1 MTDTTAGPGAGRLSA
16 AGAAVAGAAM
26 VTNGLAYL
34 LPMLGARHLAAEGL
48 SILATVAALVAIAG
62 VTGVGL
68 QMAVAVHRARH
79 PGAPTNRVTLV
90 TTAVS
95 AAAVVVAA
103 PLMMTALRLS
113 LAVVA
118 LVAGTTVAVVLAAR
132 WLGEL
137 QGEQRFLR
145 LAWAMGVAAAGR
157 YGGMIVALVLGAD
170 VVDTLVAG
178 MVTAYLVLP
187 ALVWIARPAHHGT
200 PGADGAIGSALRIRQ
215 VASAGTA
222 ALAML
227 AVSYADLIFARQ
239 LLSPADSG
247 AYAVGTVLTKGALWA
262 PQVIVVLALPRLA
275 VGDNR
280 VRTTVLAIVA
290 ACGAV
295 LVAASALAGGLA
307 FRLVGGENYAALG
320 EYAPFF
326 AATGALY
333 ALVFAAVNAKIAA
346 GARWPSAPLW
356 VAAGVLAVLT
366 MAVAPRTFQGIMWC
380 ALGTAAATALVMVL
394 SLPSASRSAG
404 DGRSSPPDRA
414 GDLPRPAPAAPP
426 V

>member
-1 MTDTTAGPGAGRLSA
+1 MTETTAGPGASRMGT

-34 LPMLGARHLAAEGL
+34 LPMLGARYLPVEEL
-48 SILATVAALVAIAG
+48 SVLATTLALVAIAG
-62 VTGVGL
+62 VAGVGL

-79 PGAPTNRVTLV
+79 PGAPTHRVSLV
-90 TTAVS
+90 TTAV
-95 AAAVVVAA
+95 AGGAVVVAA
-103 PLMMTALRLS
+103 PVMITGLRLS
-113 LAVVA
+113 SAVVA

-137 QGEQRFLR
+137 QGEQRFVR
-145 LAWAMGVAAAGR
+145 LAWAMGVVALGR

-170 VVDTLVAG
+170 VVTTMLAG
-178 MVTAYLVLP
+178 MLTAWLVLP
-187 ALVWIARPAHHGT
+187 VLAWIARPDRPAGNDAAAT
-200 PGADGAIGSALRIRQ
+200 MRIRQ

-280 VRTTVLAIVA
+280 VRTVVLAIVA
-290 ACGAV
+290 GCGVV
-295 LVAASALAGGLA
+295 LVAASALAGGFA
-307 FRLVGGENYAALG
+307 FRLVGGEDYTSLG
-320 EYAPFF
+320 RYAPFF
-326 AATGALY
+326 ATTGALY
-333 ALVFAAVNAKIAA
+333 ALIFAAVNAKIAA

-356 VAAGVLAVLT
+356 VAAAVLAVLT
-366 MAVAPRTFQGIMWC
+366 TTVAPRTFQGIMWC
-380 ALGTAAATALVMVL
+380 ALATAAGTALVMVFRPPRA
-394 SLPSASRSAG
+394 SHSAAG
-404 DGRSSPPDRA
+404 DRSSPPGPA
-414 GDLPRPAPAAPP
+414 TALPRPAPAAPP
-426 V
+426 G

>member
-1 MTDTTAGPGAGRLSA
+1 MTETTAGPGASRLGT
-16 AGAAVAGAAM
+16 AGAAVAVAAM
-26 VTNGLAYL
+26 ATNGLAYL
-34 LPMLGARHLAAEGL
+34 LPMLGARYLPVEEL
-48 SILATVAALVAIAG
+48 SVLATTLALVAIAG
-62 VTGVGL
+62 VAGVGL

-79 PGAPTNRVTLV
+79 PGAPTHRVSLV
-90 TTAVS
+90 TTAV
-95 AAAVVVAA
+95 AGGAVVVTA
-103 PLMMTALRLS
+103 PLVMTALRLS
-113 LAVVA
+113 STVVA

-137 QGEQRFLR
+137 QGEQRFVR
-145 LAWAMGVAAAGR
+145 LAWAMGVVALGR

-170 VVDTLVAG
+170 VVVTLLAG
-178 MVTAYLVLP
+178 MLTAWLVLP
-187 ALVWIARPAHHGT
+187 VLAWIARPDRPAGDD
-200 PGADGAIGSALRIRQ
+200 AVASMRIRQ

-280 VRTTVLAIVA
+280 VRTVVLAIVA
-290 ACGAV
+290 GCGVV
-295 LVAASALAGGLA
+295 LVAASALAGGFA
-307 FRLVGGENYAALG
+307 FRLVGGEDYTSLG
-320 EYAPFF
+320 RYAPFF

-333 ALVFAAVNAKIAA
+333 ALIFAAVNAKIAA

-356 VAAGVLAVLT
+356 VAAAVLAVLT
-366 MAVAPRTFQGIMWC
+366 TTVAPRTFQGIMWC
-380 ALGTAAATALVMVL
+380 ALATAAGTALVMVF
-394 SLPSASRSAG
+394 SPPRASRPAAG
-404 DGRSSPPDRA
+404 DRSSPPGPA
-414 GDLPRPAPAAPP
+414 AALPRPAPAAPP
-426 V
+426 G

>member
-1 MTDTTAGPGAGRLSA
+1 MTETTAGPGPGRLGA

-34 LPMLGARHLAAEGL
+34 LPMLGARHLAVEEL
-48 SILATVAALVAIAG
+48 SVLATVLALVAIAG
-62 VTGVGL
+62 VAGVGL

-79 PGAPTNRVTLV
+79 RGAPTNRVTLV
-90 TTAVS
+90 TTAV
-95 AAAVVVAA
+95 AGGAVAVAA

-118 LVAGTTVAVVLAAR
+118 LVAATTVAVVVASR

-145 LAWAMGVAAAGR
+145 LAWAMGAVAVGR
-157 YGGMIVALVLGAD
+157 YGGMIVALVLGAG

-178 MVTAYLVLP
+178 MVTSYLVLP
-187 ALVWIARPAHHGT
+187 VLAWIARPTRRATEGLGQT
-200 PGADGAIGSALRIRQ
+200 AGAALRIRQ
-215 VASAGTA
+215 VTSAGTA

-275 VGDNR
+275 VGDSR
-280 VRTTVLAIVA
+280 VRTVVLAIVA

-295 LVAASALAGGLA
+295 LVAASALAGGFA
-307 FRLVGGENYAALG
+307 FRLVGGEDYAALG

-333 ALVFAAVNAKIAA
+333 ALVFAVVNAKIAA
-346 GARWPSAPLW
+346 AARWPSAPLW
-356 VAAGVLAVLT
+356 VALGVLAALT
-366 MAVAPRTFQGIMWC
+366 MAAAPRTFQGIMWC
-380 ALGTAAATALVMVL
+380 ALATAAATALVMVL
-394 SLPSASRSAG
+394 SLPRASRAGG
-404 DGRSSPPDRA
+404 DGRSRRPGRAYDR
-414 GDLPRPAPAAPP
+414 RPPAAAARPG
-426 V
+426 

>member
-1 MTDTTAGPGAGRLSA
+1 MTETTAGPGAGRLGA

-34 LPMLGARHLAAEGL
+34 LPMLGARHLAVEEL
-48 SILATVAALVAIAG
+48 SVLATVLALVAIAG
-62 VTGVGL
+62 VAGVGL

-79 PGAPTNRVTLV
+79 PGAPTNRVALI
-90 TTAVS
+90 TTAF
-95 AAAVVVAA
+95 AGGAVVVAA
-103 PLMMTALRLS
+103 PLMMTALRLPLS
-113 LAVVA
+113 VVA
-118 LVAGTTVAVVLAAR
+118 LVAATTVAVVLAGR

-145 LAWAMGVAAAGR
+145 LAWAMGVVALGR
-157 YGGMIVALVLGAD
+157 YAGMIVALVLGAD

-178 MVTAYLVLP
+178 MVTSYLVLP
-187 ALVWIARPAHHGT
+187 GLAWIARPARR
-200 PGADGAIGSALRIRQ
+200 GATGGESAAVRLRQ
-215 VASAGTA
+215 VTSAGTA

-275 VGDNR
+275 IGESR
-280 VRTTVLAIVA
+280 VRTVLLAIVG
-290 ACGAV
+290 ACGAA
-295 LVAASALAGGLA
+295 LVAASALAGGFA
-307 FRLVGGENYAALG
+307 FRLVGGEDYASLG

-333 ALVFAAVNAKIAA
+333 ALVFAVVNAKIAA

-366 MAVAPRTFQGIMWC
+366 MFVAPRTFQGIMWC
-380 ALGTAAATALVMVL
+380 ALATAAATALVMVL
-394 SLPSASRSAG
+394 SLPRATRRAV
-404 DGRSSPPDRA
+404 DDRSSPPDRA
-414 GDLPRPAPAAPP
+414 DDPRRPAPAAPP
-426 V
+426 G

>member
-1 MTDTTAGPGAGRLSA
+1 MTETTAGPGASRLGT

-34 LPMLGARHLAAEGL
+34 LPMLGARYLPVEEL
-48 SILATVAALVAIAG
+48 SVLATTLALVAIAG
-62 VTGVGL
+62 VAGVGL

-79 PGAPTNRVTLV
+79 PGAPTHRVSLV
-90 TTAVS
+90 TTAV
-95 AAAVVVAA
+95 AGGAVVVTA
-103 PLMMTALRLS
+103 PLVMTALRLS
-113 LAVVA
+113 STVVA

-137 QGEQRFLR
+137 QGEQRFVR
-145 LAWAMGVAAAGR
+145 LAWAMGVVALGR

-170 VVDTLVAG
+170 VVVTLLAG
-178 MVTAYLVLP
+178 MLTAWLVLP
-187 ALVWIARPAHHGT
+187 VLAWIARPDRPAGDDAVAT
-200 PGADGAIGSALRIRQ
+200 MRIRQ

-280 VRTTVLAIVA
+280 VRTVVLAIVA
-290 ACGAV
+290 ACGVV
-295 LVAASALAGGLA
+295 LVAASALAGGFA
-307 FRLVGGENYAALG
+307 FRLVGGEDYTSLG
-320 EYAPFF
+320 RYAPFF

-333 ALVFAAVNAKIAA
+333 ALIFAAVNAKIAA

-356 VAAGVLAVLT
+356 VAAAVLAVLT
-366 MAVAPRTFQGIMWC
+366 TTVAPRTFQGIMWC
-380 ALGTAAATALVMVL
+380 ALATAAGTALVMVFR
-394 SLPSASRSAG
+394 PPRASRPAAG
-404 DGRSSPPDRA
+404 DRSSPPGPA
-414 GDLPRPAPAAPP
+414 AALPRPAPAAPP
-426 V
+426 G

>member
-1 MTDTTAGPGAGRLSA
+1 MTETTAGPGASRMGT

-34 LPMLGARHLAAEGL
+34 LPMLGARYLPVEEL
-48 SILATVAALVAIAG
+48 SVLATTLALVAIAG
-62 VTGVGL
+62 VAGVGL

-79 PGAPTNRVTLV
+79 AGAPTHRVSLV
-90 TTAVS
+90 TTAV
-95 AAAVVVAA
+95 AGGAVVVTA
-103 PLMMTALRLS
+103 PVMITGLRLS
-113 LAVVA
+113 LSVVA

-137 QGEQRFLR
+137 QGEQRFVR
-145 LAWAMGVAAAGR
+145 LAWAMGVVALGR

-170 VVDTLVAG
+170 VVVTLLAG
-178 MVTAYLVLP
+178 MLTAWLVLP
-187 ALVWIARPAHHGT
+187 VLAWIARPDRPAGDD
-200 PGADGAIGSALRIRQ
+200 AVASMRIRQ

-280 VRTTVLAIVA
+280 VRTVVLAIVA
-290 ACGAV
+290 ACGVV
-295 LVAASALAGGLA
+295 LVAASALAGGFA
-307 FRLVGGENYAALG
+307 FRLVGGEDYTSLG
-320 EYAPFF
+320 RYAPFF

-333 ALVFAAVNAKIAA
+333 ALIFAAVNAKIAA

-356 VAAGVLAVLT
+356 VAAAVLAVLT
-366 MAVAPRTFQGIMWC
+366 TTVAPRTFQGIMWC
-380 ALGTAAATALVMVL
+380 ALATAAGTALVMVFR
-394 SLPSASRSAG
+394 PPRASRPAAG
-404 DGRSSPPDRA
+404 DRSSPPGPA
-414 GDLPRPAPAAPP
+414 AALPRPAPAAPP
-426 V
+426 G

>member
-1 MTDTTAGPGAGRLSA
+1 MTETTAGPGASRLGT
-16 AGAAVAGAAM
+16 AGAAVAVAAM
-26 VTNGLAYL
+26 ATNGLAYL
-34 LPMLGARHLAAEGL
+34 LPMLGARYLPVEEL
-48 SILATVAALVAIAG
+48 SVLATTLALVAIAG
-62 VTGVGL
+62 VAGVGL

-79 PGAPTNRVTLV
+79 PGAPTHRVSLV
-90 TTAVS
+90 TTAV
-95 AAAVVVAA
+95 AGGAVVVAA
-103 PLMMTALRLS
+103 PLMITGLRLS
-113 LAVVA
+113 STVVA

-137 QGEQRFLR
+137 QGEQRFVR
-145 LAWAMGVAAAGR
+145 LAWAMGVVALGR

-170 VVDTLVAG
+170 VVVTLLAG
-178 MVTAYLVLP
+178 MLTAWLVLP
-187 ALVWIARPAHHGT
+187 ALAWIARPDRPAGNDVAAT
-200 PGADGAIGSALRIRQ
+200 MRIRQ

-280 VRTTVLAIVA
+280 VRTVVLAIVA
-290 ACGAV
+290 GCGVV
-295 LVAASALAGGLA
+295 LVAASALAGGFA
-307 FRLVGGENYAALG
+307 FRLVGGEDYTSLG
-320 EYAPFF
+320 RYAPFF

-333 ALVFAAVNAKIAA
+333 ALIFAAVNAKIAA

-356 VAAGVLAVLT
+356 VAAAVLAVLT
-366 MAVAPRTFQGIMWC
+366 TTVAPRTFQGIMWC
-380 ALGTAAATALVMVL
+380 ALATAAGTALVMVF
-394 SLPSASRSAG
+394 SPPRASRPAAG
-404 DGRSSPPDRA
+404 DRSSPPGPA
-414 GDLPRPAPAAPP
+414 AALPRPAPAAPP
-426 V
+426 G

>member
-1 MTDTTAGPGAGRLSA
+1 MTETTARPGAGRLGA

-26 VTNGLAYL
+26 ATNGLAYL
-34 LPMLGARHLAAEGL
+34 LPMLGARYLAVEEL
-48 SILATVAALVAIAG
+48 SVLATVLALVAIAG
-62 VTGVGL
+62 VAGVGL

-79 PGAPTNRVTLV
+79 PGAPTHRVTLV
-90 TTAVS
+90 TTA
-95 AAAVVVAA
+95 AAGGAVVVAA
-103 PLMMTALRLS
+103 PLVMTALRLS
-113 LAVVA
+113 SAVVA
-118 LVAGTTVAVVLAAR
+118 LVAGTTVAVVLAGR

-145 LAWAMGVAAAGR
+145 LAWAMGAVAVGR

-170 VVDTLVAG
+170 VVATLVTG
-178 MVTAYLVLP
+178 MLTAYLVLP
-187 ALVWIARPAHHGT
+187 VLAWVARPTRQAAAGDDAVVAT
-200 PGADGAIGSALRIRQ
+200 MRIRQ
-215 VASAGTA
+215 VTSAGTA

-280 VRTTVLAIVA
+280 VRTVVLAIVA

-295 LVAASALAGGLA
+295 LVAASALAGGFA
-307 FRLVGGENYAALG
+307 FRLVGGEDYASLG

-356 VAAGVLAVLT
+356 VGAGVLAVLT

-380 ALGTAAATALVMVL
+380 ALATAAGTALVMVFN
-394 SLPSASRSAG
+394 PPPASHPAA
-404 DGRSSPPDRA
+404 DDRSSPPDRA
-414 GDLPRPAPAAPP
+414 AGLPRSAPAGPP
-426 V
+426 G

>member
-1 MTDTTAGPGAGRLSA
+1 MTETTAGPGTGRMGA

-34 LPMLGARHLAAEGL
+34 LPMLGARHLAVEEL
-48 SILATVAALVAIAG
+48 SVLATVLALVAIAG
-62 VTGVGL
+62 VAGVGL
-68 QMAVAVHRARH
+68 QMAIAVHRARH
-79 PGAPTNRVTLV
+79 PGAPTSRVTLV
-90 TTAVS
+90 TTAV
-95 AAAVVVAA
+95 AGGAVVVAA

-113 LAVVA
+113 LTVAA
-118 LVAGTTVAVVLAAR
+118 LVAATTVAVVLAAR

-145 LAWAMGVAAAGR
+145 LAWAMGVVAVGR
-157 YGGMIVALVLGAD
+157 YGGMIVALVLGAG
-170 VVDTLVAG
+170 VVHTLVAG
-178 MVTAYLVLP
+178 MVTSYLVLP
-187 ALVWIARPAHHGT
+187 VLAWIARPARRATSDGDRPVGT
-200 PGADGAIGSALRIRQ
+200 ALRIRQ
-215 VASAGTA
+215 VTSAGTA

-280 VRTTVLAIVA
+280 VRTVVLAIVA
-290 ACGAV
+290 GCGAV
-295 LVAASALAGGLA
+295 LVAASALAGGFA
-307 FRLVGGENYAALG
+307 FRLVGGEDYASLG

-356 VAAGVLAVLT
+356 VAAGVLAILT

-380 ALGTAAATALVMVL
+380 ALATAAATALVMVL
-394 SLPSASRSAG
+394 SLPSTTGRATGDQSRPP
-404 DGRSSPPDRA
+404 GRAD
-414 GDLPRPAPAAPP
+414 DLPQPSPATQPG
-426 V
+426 

>member
-1 MTDTTAGPGAGRLSA
+1 MTETTAGPGASRLGT
-16 AGAAVAGAAM
+16 AGAAVAVAAM
-26 VTNGLAYL
+26 ATNGLAYL
-34 LPMLGARHLAAEGL
+34 LPMLGARYLPVEEL
-48 SILATVAALVAIAG
+48 SVLATTLALVAIAG
-62 VTGVGL
+62 VAGVGL

-79 PGAPTNRVTLV
+79 PGAPTHRVSLV
-90 TTAVS
+90 TTAV
-95 AAAVVVAA
+95 AGGAVVVTA
-103 PLMMTALRLS
+103 PLVMTALRLS
-113 LAVVA
+113 STVVA

-137 QGEQRFLR
+137 QGEQRFVR
-145 LAWAMGVAAAGR
+145 LAWAMGVVALGR

-170 VVDTLVAG
+170 VVVTLLAG
-178 MVTAYLVLP
+178 MLTAWLVLP
-187 ALVWIARPAHHGT
+187 VLAWIARPDRPAGDD
-200 PGADGAIGSALRIRQ
+200 AVASMRIRQ

-280 VRTTVLAIVA
+280 VRTVVLAIVA
-290 ACGAV
+290 ACGVV
-295 LVAASALAGGLA
+295 LVAASALAGGFA
-307 FRLVGGENYAALG
+307 FRLVGGEDFTSLG
-320 EYAPFF
+320 RYAPFF

-333 ALVFAAVNAKIAA
+333 ALIFAAVNAKIAA

-356 VAAGVLAVLT
+356 VAAAVLAVLT
-366 MAVAPRTFQGIMWC
+366 TTVAPRTFQGIMWC
-380 ALGTAAATALVMVL
+380 ALVTAAGTALVMVFRPPR
-394 SLPSASRSAG
+394 PSRPAAG
-404 DGRSSPPDRA
+404 DRSSPPGPA
-414 GDLPRPAPAAPP
+414 TALPRPAPAAPP
-426 V
+426 G

>member
-1 MTDTTAGPGAGRLSA
+1 MTETTAGPGASRLGT

-34 LPMLGARHLAAEGL
+34 LPMLGARYLPVEEL
-48 SILATVAALVAIAG
+48 SVLATTLALVAIAG
-62 VTGVGL
+62 VAGVGL

-79 PGAPTNRVTLV
+79 PGAPTHRVSLV
-90 TTAVS
+90 TTAV
-95 AAAVVVAA
+95 AGGAVVVAA
-103 PLMMTALRLS
+103 PLMITGLRLS
-113 LAVVA
+113 SAVVA

-137 QGEQRFLR
+137 QGEQRFVR
-145 LAWAMGVAAAGR
+145 LAWAMGVVALGR

-170 VVDTLVAG
+170 VVVTLLAG
-178 MVTAYLVLP
+178 MLTAWLVLP
-187 ALVWIARPAHHGT
+187 VLAWIARPDRPAGNDAPAT
-200 PGADGAIGSALRIRQ
+200 MRIRQ

-280 VRTTVLAIVA
+280 VRTVVLAIVA
-290 ACGAV
+290 GCGVV
-295 LVAASALAGGLA
+295 LVAASALAGGFA
-307 FRLVGGENYAALG
+307 FRLVGGEDYTSLG
-320 EYAPFF
+320 RYAPFF

-333 ALVFAAVNAKIAA
+333 ALIFAAVNAKIAA

-356 VAAGVLAVLT
+356 IAAAVLAVLT
-366 MAVAPRTFQGIMWC
+366 TTVAPRTFQGIMWC
-380 ALGTAAATALVMVL
+380 ALATAAGTALVMVF
-394 SLPSASRSAG
+394 SPPRASRPAAG
-404 DGRSSPPDRA
+404 DRSSPPGPA
-414 GDLPRPAPAAPP
+414 AALPRPAPAAPP
-426 V
+426 G

>member
-1 MTDTTAGPGAGRLSA
+1 MGA
-16 AGAAVAGAAM
+16 AGAAVAVAAM

-34 LPMLGARHLAAEGL
+34 LPMLGARRLAVEEL
-48 SILATVAALVAIAG
+48 SVLATVLALVAIAG
-62 VTGVGL
+62 VAGVGL
-68 QMAVAVHRARH
+68 QMAIAVHRARH
-79 PGAPTNRVTLV
+79 PGASTSRVSLV
-90 TTAVS
+90 TTAV
-95 AAAVVVAA
+95 AGGAVVVAT
-103 PLMMTALRLS
+103 PLMITALRLS
-113 LAVVA
+113 WTVAV
-118 LVAGTTVAVVLAAR
+118 LVAATTVAVVLAAR

-137 QGEQRFLR
+137 QGDQRFLR
-145 LAWAMGVAAAGR
+145 LAWAMGLVAVGR

-178 MVTAYLVLP
+178 MVTSYLVLP
-187 ALVWIARPAHHGT
+187 VLAWVARPVRQAT
-200 PGADGAIGSALRIRQ
+200 SDGDSAVGALRIRQ
-215 VASAGTA
+215 VTSAGTA

-280 VRTTVLAIVA
+280 VRTVVLAIVA
-290 ACGAV
+290 GCGAV
-295 LVAASALAGGLA
+295 LVAASALAGGFA
-307 FRLVGGENYAALG
+307 FRLVGGEDYASLG

-356 VAAGVLAVLT
+356 VAAGVLAFLT
-366 MAVAPRTFQGIMWC
+366 MAVAPRTLEGIMWC
-380 ALGTAAATALVMVL
+380 ALATAAATALVMIL
-394 SLPSASRSAG
+394 SLPSATDRASG
-404 DGRSSPPDRA
+404 DRSSPPDRA
-414 GDLPRPAPAAPP
+414 DDLPRPAPAVPP

>member
-1 MTDTTAGPGAGRLSA
+1 MTETTAGPGASRMGT

-34 LPMLGARHLAAEGL
+34 LPMLGARYLPVEEL
-48 SILATVAALVAIAG
+48 SVLATTLALVAIAG
-62 VTGVGL
+62 VAGVGL

-79 PGAPTNRVTLV
+79 PGAPTHRVSLV
-90 TTAVS
+90 TTAV
-95 AAAVVVAA
+95 AGGAVVVAA
-103 PLMMTALRLS
+103 PLVMTALRLS
-113 LAVVA
+113 STVVA

-137 QGEQRFLR
+137 QGEQRFVR
-145 LAWAMGVAAAGR
+145 LAWAMGVVALGR

-170 VVDTLVAG
+170 VVVTLLAG
-178 MVTAYLVLP
+178 MLTAWLVLP
-187 ALVWIARPAHHGT
+187 VLAWIARPDRPAGDNT
-200 PGADGAIGSALRIRQ
+200 VATMRIRQ

-280 VRTTVLAIVA
+280 VRTVVLAIVA
-290 ACGAV
+290 ACGVV
-295 LVAASALAGGLA
+295 LVAASALAGGFA
-307 FRLVGGENYAALG
+307 FRLVGGEDYTSLG
-320 EYAPFF
+320 RYAPFF

-333 ALVFAAVNAKIAA
+333 ALIFAAVNAKIAA

-356 VAAGVLAVLT
+356 VAAAVLAVLT
-366 MAVAPRTFQGIMWC
+366 TTVAPRTFQGIMWC
-380 ALGTAAATALVMVL
+380 ALATAAGTALVMVF
-394 SLPSASRSAG
+394 SPPRASRPAAG
-404 DGRSSPPDRA
+404 DRSSPPGPA
-414 GDLPRPAPAAPP
+414 AALPRSAPAAPP
-426 V
+426 G

>member
-1 MTDTTAGPGAGRLSA
+1 MTETTAGPGASRMGT

-34 LPMLGARHLAAEGL
+34 LPMLGARYLPVEEL
-48 SILATVAALVAIAG
+48 SVLATTLALVAIAG
-62 VTGVGL
+62 VAGVGL

-79 PGAPTNRVTLV
+79 PGAPTHRVSLV
-90 TTAVS
+90 TTAV
-95 AAAVVVAA
+95 AGGAVVVAA
-103 PLMMTALRLS
+103 PVMIAGLRLS
-113 LAVVA
+113 SAIVA

-137 QGEQRFLR
+137 QGEQRFVR
-145 LAWAMGVAAAGR
+145 LAWAMGVVALGR

-170 VVDTLVAG
+170 VVVTLLAG
-178 MVTAYLVLP
+178 MLTAWLVLP
-187 ALVWIARPAHHGT
+187 VLARIARPDRPAGDDT
-200 PGADGAIGSALRIRQ
+200 VASMRIRQ

-280 VRTTVLAIVA
+280 VRTVVLAIVA
-290 ACGAV
+290 ACGVV
-295 LVAASALAGGLA
+295 LVAASALAGGFA
-307 FRLVGGENYAALG
+307 FRLVGGEDYTSLG
-320 EYAPFF
+320 RYAPFF

-333 ALVFAAVNAKIAA
+333 ALIFAAVNAKIAA

-356 VAAGVLAVLT
+356 VAAAVLAVLT
-366 MAVAPRTFQGIMWC
+366 TTVAPRTFQGIMWC
-380 ALGTAAATALVMVL
+380 ALATAAGTALVMVF
-394 SLPSASRSAG
+394 SPPRASRPAAG
-404 DGRSSPPDRA
+404 DRSSPPGPA
-414 GDLPRPAPAAPP
+414 AALPRSAPAVPP
-426 V
+426 G

>member
-1 MTDTTAGPGAGRLSA
+1 MTETTAGPGASRLGT

-26 VTNGLAYL
+26 VTNGFAYL
-34 LPMLGARHLAAEGL
+34 LPMLGARYLPVEEL
-48 SILATVAALVAIAG
+48 SVLATTLALVAIAG
-62 VTGVGL
+62 VAGVGL

-79 PGAPTNRVTLV
+79 PGAPTHRVSLV
-90 TTAVS
+90 TTAV
-95 AAAVVVAA
+95 AGGAVVVTA
-103 PLMMTALRLS
+103 PLVMTALRLS
-113 LAVVA
+113 STVVA

-137 QGEQRFLR
+137 QGEQRFVR
-145 LAWAMGVAAAGR
+145 LAWAMGVVALGR

-170 VVDTLVAG
+170 VVVTLLAG
-178 MVTAYLVLP
+178 MLTAWLVLP
-187 ALVWIARPAHHGT
+187 VLAWIARPDRPAGDD
-200 PGADGAIGSALRIRQ
+200 AVASMRIRQ

-280 VRTTVLAIVA
+280 VRTVVLAIVA
-290 ACGAV
+290 ACGVV
-295 LVAASALAGGLA
+295 LVAASALAGGFA
-307 FRLVGGENYAALG
+307 FRLVGGEDYTSLG
-320 EYAPFF
+320 RYAPFF

-333 ALVFAAVNAKIAA
+333 ALIFAAVNAKIAA

-356 VAAGVLAVLT
+356 VAAVVLAVLT
-366 MAVAPRTFQGIMWC
+366 TTVAPRTFQGIMWC
-380 ALGTAAATALVMVL
+380 ALATAAGTALVMVFR
-394 SLPSASRSAG
+394 PPRASRPAAG
-404 DGRSSPPDRA
+404 DRSSPPGPA
-414 GDLPRPAPAAPP
+414 AALPRPAPAAPP
-426 V
+426 G

>member
-1 MTDTTAGPGAGRLSA
+1 MTETTAGPGAGRLSA

-48 SILATVAALVAIAG
+48 SVLATVAALVAIAG
-62 VTGVGL
+62 VAGVGL

-95 AAAVVVAA
+95 AGAVVVAA

-113 LAVVA
+113 LTVVA

-145 LAWAMGVAAAGR
+145 LAWAMGVVAAGR

-187 ALVWIARPAHHGT
+187 ALVWIARPARRAT
-200 PGADGAIGSALRIRQ
+200 PDGAATGAALRIRQ
-215 VASAGTA
+215 VTSAGTA

-280 VRTTVLAIVA
+280 VRTAVLAIVA

-307 FRLVGGENYAALG
+307 FRLVGGENYASLG

-333 ALVFAAVNAKIAA
+333 ALVFAVVNAKIAA

-356 VAAGVLAVLT
+356 VAAVVLAVLT

-380 ALGTAAATALVMVL
+380 ALGTAAATALVMIL
-394 SLPSASRSAG
+394 SLPSATGPAG
-404 DGRSSPPDRA
+404 GDRSSPPDRA
-414 GDLPRPAPAAPP
+414 DDLPRSAPAAPP
-426 V
+426 A

>member
-1 MTDTTAGPGAGRLSA
+1 MTETTAGSGVGRLGA

-26 VTNGLAYL
+26 MTNGLAYL
-34 LPMLGARHLAAEGL
+34 LPMLGARHLAVEEL
-48 SILATVAALVAIAG
+48 SVLATVLALVAIAS
-62 VTGVGL
+62 VAGVGL

-79 PGAPTNRVTLV
+79 PGAPTNLVTLI
-90 TTAVS
+90 TTAS
-95 AAAVVVAA
+95 AGGAVIVAA
-103 PLMMTALRLS
+103 PLMMTALRLP
-113 LAVVA
+113 LTVVA
-118 LVAGTTVAVVLAAR
+118 LVAATTVAVVLAGR

-145 LAWAMGVAAAGR
+145 LAWAMGMVAVGR
-157 YGGMIVALVLGAD
+157 YAGMIIALLLGAD

-178 MVTAYLVLP
+178 MVTSYLVLP
-187 ALVWIARPAHHGT
+187 GLAWIARPGST
-200 PGADGAIGSALRIRQ
+200 GGATIVGAAVRLRQ
-215 VASAGTA
+215 VTSAGTA

-275 VGDNR
+275 VGEGR
-280 VRTTVLAIVA
+280 VRTVLLAIVG
-290 ACGAV
+290 ACGAL
-295 LVAASALAGGLA
+295 LVAASALAGGFA
-307 FRLVGGENYAALG
+307 FRLVGGEDYASLG

-333 ALVFAAVNAKIAA
+333 ALVFAVVNAKIAA

-356 VAAGVLAVLT
+356 VAAGVLGVLT
-366 MAVAPRTFQGIMWC
+366 MFIAPRTFQGIMWC
-380 ALGTAAATALVMVL
+380 ALATAASTALVMVL
-394 SLPSASRSAG
+394 SLPPATGRAAG
-404 DGRSSPPDRA
+404 GRWRRPGRAYDRR
-414 GDLPRPAPAAPP
+414 PPAPVAPP
-426 V
+426 G

>member
-1 MTDTTAGPGAGRLSA
+1 MTETTAGPGAGRMGA

-34 LPMLGARHLAAEGL
+34 LPMLGARHLAVEEL
-48 SILATVAALVAIAG
+48 SVLATVLALVAIAG
-62 VTGVGL
+62 VAGVGL
-68 QMAVAVHRARH
+68 QMAIAVHRARH

-90 TTAVS
+90 TTAV
-95 AAAVVVAA
+95 AGGAVVVAA

-113 LAVVA
+113 LTVAA
-118 LVAGTTVAVVLAAR
+118 LVAATTVAVVLAAR

-145 LAWAMGVAAAGR
+145 LAWAMGVVAVGR

-178 MVTAYLVLP
+178 MVTSYLVLP
-187 ALVWIARPAHHGT
+187 VLAWVARPARRATSGRES
-200 PGADGAIGSALRIRQ
+200 AALRIRQ
-215 VASAGTA
+215 VTSAGTA

-280 VRTTVLAIVA
+280 VRTVVLAIVA
-290 ACGAV
+290 GCGAV
-295 LVAASALAGGLA
+295 LVAASALAGGFA
-307 FRLVGGENYAALG
+307 FRLVGGEDYASLG

-356 VAAGVLAVLT
+356 VAAGVLAILT

-380 ALGTAAATALVMVL
+380 ALATAAATALVMVL
-394 SLPSASRSAG
+394 SLPSATDRATG
-404 DGRSSPPDRA
+404 DRSSPPDRA
-414 GDLPRPAPAAPP
+414 DDRPRPSPATQPG
-426 V
+426 

>member
-1 MTDTTAGPGAGRLSA
+1 MTETTAGPGAGRLSA

-48 SILATVAALVAIAG
+48 SVLATVAALVAIAG
-62 VTGVGL
+62 VAGVGL

-90 TTAVS
+90 TTAV
-95 AAAVVVAA
+95 AAGAVVVAA

-113 LAVVA
+113 LTVVA
-118 LVAGTTVAVVLAAR
+118 LVAGTTVAVVLSAR

-145 LAWAMGVAAAGR
+145 LAWAMGVVAAGR

-187 ALVWIARPAHHGT
+187 ALVWIARPAR
-200 PGADGAIGSALRIRQ
+200 PASPDGSAAIGAALRIRQ
-215 VASAGTA
+215 VTSAGTA

-280 VRTTVLAIVA
+280 VRTAVLAIVA

-307 FRLVGGENYAALG
+307 FRLVGGENYASLG
-320 EYAPFF
+320 EYA
-326 AATGALY
+326 
-333 ALVFAAVNAKIAA
+333 
-346 GARWPSAPLW
+346 
-356 VAAGVLAVLT
+356 
-366 MAVAPRTFQGIMWC
+366 
-380 ALGTAAATALVMVL
+380 
-394 SLPSASRSAG
+394 
-404 DGRSSPPDRA
+404 
-414 GDLPRPAPAAPP
+414 
-426 V
+426 

>member
-1 MTDTTAGPGAGRLSA
+1 MTETTAGPGAGRLGA

-34 LPMLGARHLAAEGL
+34 LPMLGARHLAVEEL
-48 SILATVAALVAIAG
+48 SVLATVLALVAIAG
-62 VTGVGL
+62 VAGVGL
-68 QMAVAVHRARH
+68 QMAIAVHRARH
-79 PGAPTNRVTLV
+79 PGAPTYRVTLI
-90 TTAVS
+90 TTAV
-95 AAAVVVAA
+95 AGGAVVVAT
-103 PLMMTALRLS
+103 PLMMIALRLS
-113 LAVVA
+113 LTVVT
-118 LVAGTTVAVVLAAR
+118 LVAATTVAVVLAAR

-145 LAWAMGVAAAGR
+145 LAWAMGVVALGR

-178 MVTAYLVLP
+178 MVTSYLVLP
-187 ALVWIARPAHHGT
+187 VVAWIARPAR
-200 PGADGAIGSALRIRQ
+200 PAGADGDSPTGTAMGIRQ

-275 VGDNR
+275 VGDSR
-280 VRTTVLAIVA
+280 VRTVVLAIVA

-295 LVAASALAGGLA
+295 LVAASALAGGFA
-307 FRLVGGENYAALG
+307 FRLVGGEDYANLG
-320 EYAPFF
+320 EYAPYF

-356 VAAGVLAVLT
+356 VGAGVLAVLT
-366 MAVAPRTFQGIMWC
+366 MAVAPHTFQGIMWC

-394 SLPSASRSAG
+394 SLPPATASTTRRR
-404 DGRSSPPDRA
+404 D
-414 GDLPRPAPAAPP
+414 APAAQ
-426 V
+426 VVAAGNDD

>member
-1 MTDTTAGPGAGRLSA
+1 MTETTAGPGASRMGT

-26 VTNGLAYL
+26 VANGLAYL
-34 LPMLGARHLAAEGL
+34 LPMLGARYLPVEEL
-48 SILATVAALVAIAG
+48 SVLATTLALVAIAG
-62 VTGVGL
+62 VAGVGL

-79 PGAPTNRVTLV
+79 PGAPTHRVSLV
-90 TTAVS
+90 TTAV
-95 AAAVVVAA
+95 AGGAVVVAA
-103 PLMMTALRLS
+103 PLVMTALRLS
-113 LAVVA
+113 STVVA

-137 QGEQRFLR
+137 QGEQRFVR
-145 LAWAMGVAAAGR
+145 LAWAMGMVALGR

-170 VVDTLVAG
+170 VVVTLLAG
-178 MVTAYLVLP
+178 MLTAWLVLP
-187 ALVWIARPAHHGT
+187 VLAWIARPDRPAGDDAVAT
-200 PGADGAIGSALRIRQ
+200 MRIRQ

-280 VRTTVLAIVA
+280 VRTVVLAIVA
-290 ACGAV
+290 ACGVV
-295 LVAASALAGGLA
+295 LVAASALAGGFA
-307 FRLVGGENYAALG
+307 FRLVGGEDYTSLG
-320 EYAPFF
+320 RYAPFF

-333 ALVFAAVNAKIAA
+333 ALIFAAVNAKIAA
-346 GARWPSAPLW
+346 GSRWPSAPLW
-356 VAAGVLAVLT
+356 VAAAVLAVLT
-366 MAVAPRTFQGIMWC
+366 TTVAPRTFQGIMWC
-380 ALGTAAATALVMVL
+380 ALATAAGTALVMVFR
-394 SLPSASRSAG
+394 PPRASRPATG
-404 DGRSSPPDRA
+404 DRSSPPGPA
-414 GDLPRPAPAAPP
+414 TALPRPAPAAPP
-426 V
+426 G

>member
-1 MTDTTAGPGAGRLSA
+1 MTETTAGPGAGRLGA

-26 VTNGLAYL
+26 ATNGLAYL
-34 LPMLGARHLAAEGL
+34 LPMLGARYLAIEEL
-48 SILATVAALVAIAG
+48 SVLATVLALVAIAG
-62 VTGVGL
+62 VAGVGL
-68 QMAVAVHRARH
+68 QMAIAVHRARH
-79 PGAPTNRVTLV
+79 PGAPARRVALV
-90 TTAVS
+90 TTA
-95 AAAVVVAA
+95 AAGGAVVVAA
-103 PLMMTALRLS
+103 PLVMTALRLS
-113 LAVVA
+113 PAVVA
-118 LVAGTTVAVVLAAR
+118 LVAGTTVAVVLAGR

-145 LAWAMGVAAAGR
+145 LAWAMGVVAVGR

-170 VVDTLVAG
+170 VVATLVTG
-178 MVTAYLVLP
+178 MLTAYLVLP
-187 ALVWIARPAHHGT
+187 VLAWVARPTRPAVAGDDAVVAT
-200 PGADGAIGSALRIRQ
+200 MRIRQ
-215 VASAGTA
+215 VTSAGAA

-280 VRTTVLAIVA
+280 VRTVVLAIVA

-295 LVAASALAGGLA
+295 LVAASALAGGFA
-307 FRLVGGENYAALG
+307 FRLVGGEDYASLG

-356 VAAGVLAVLT
+356 VGAGVLAVLT
-366 MAVAPRTFQGIMWC
+366 MTVASRTFQGIMWC
-380 ALGTAAATALVMVL
+380 ALATAAGTALVMVFN
-394 SLPSASRSAG
+394 PPPASRAAA
-404 DGRSSPPDRA
+404 DDRSSPPDRA
-414 GDLPRPAPAAPP
+414 AGLPRSAPAGPP
-426 V
+426 G

>member
-1 MTDTTAGPGAGRLSA
+1 MTETTAGPGASRLGT

-34 LPMLGARHLAAEGL
+34 LPMLGARYLPVEEL
-48 SILATVAALVAIAG
+48 SVLATTLALVAIAG
-62 VTGVGL
+62 VAGVGL

-79 PGAPTNRVTLV
+79 PGAPTHRVSLV
-90 TTAVS
+90 TTAV
-95 AAAVVVAA
+95 AGGAVVVTA
-103 PLMMTALRLS
+103 PLVMTALRLS
-113 LAVVA
+113 STVVA

-137 QGEQRFLR
+137 QGEQRFVR
-145 LAWAMGVAAAGR
+145 LAWAMGVVALGR

-170 VVDTLVAG
+170 VVVTLLAG
-178 MVTAYLVLP
+178 MLTAWLVLP
-187 ALVWIARPAHHGT
+187 VLAWIARPDRPAGDD
-200 PGADGAIGSALRIRQ
+200 AVASMRIRQ

-280 VRTTVLAIVA
+280 VRTVVLAIVA
-290 ACGAV
+290 ACGVV
-295 LVAASALAGGLA
+295 LVAASALAGGFA
-307 FRLVGGENYAALG
+307 FRLVGGEDYTSLG
-320 EYAPFF
+320 RYAPFF

-333 ALVFAAVNAKIAA
+333 ALIFAAVNAKIAA

-356 VAAGVLAVLT
+356 VAAAVLAVLT
-366 MAVAPRTFQGIMWC
+366 TTVAPRTFQGIMWC
-380 ALGTAAATALVMVL
+380 ALATAAGTALVMVFR
-394 SLPSASRSAG
+394 PPRASRPAAG
-404 DGRSSPPDRA
+404 DRSSPPGPA
-414 GDLPRPAPAAPP
+414 AALPRPAPAAPP
-426 V
+426 G

>member
-1 MTDTTAGPGAGRLSA
+1 MTETTAGPGASRLGT
-16 AGAAVAGAAM
+16 AGAAVAVAAM
-26 VTNGLAYL
+26 ATNGLAYL
-34 LPMLGARHLAAEGL
+34 LPMLGARYLPVEEL
-48 SILATVAALVAIAG
+48 SVLATTLALVAIAG
-62 VTGVGL
+62 VAGVGL

-79 PGAPTNRVTLV
+79 PGAPTHRVSLV
-90 TTAVS
+90 TTAV
-95 AAAVVVAA
+95 AGGAVVVTA
-103 PLMMTALRLS
+103 PLVMTALRLS
-113 LAVVA
+113 STVVA

-137 QGEQRFLR
+137 QGEQRFVR
-145 LAWAMGVAAAGR
+145 LAWAMGVVALGR

-170 VVDTLVAG
+170 VVVTLLAG
-178 MVTAYLVLP
+178 MLTAWLVLP
-187 ALVWIARPAHHGT
+187 VLAWIARPDRPAGDD
-200 PGADGAIGSALRIRQ
+200 AVASMRIRQ

-280 VRTTVLAIVA
+280 VRTVVLSIVA
-290 ACGAV
+290 ACGVV
-295 LVAASALAGGLA
+295 LVAASALAGGFA
-307 FRLVGGENYAALG
+307 FRLVGGEDYTSLG
-320 EYAPFF
+320 RYAPFF

-333 ALVFAAVNAKIAA
+333 ALIFAAVNAKIAA

-356 VAAGVLAVLT
+356 VAAAVLAVLT
-366 MAVAPRTFQGIMWC
+366 TTVAPRTFQGIMWC
-380 ALGTAAATALVMVL
+380 ALATAAGTALVMVFRPPR
-394 SLPSASRSAG
+394 PSRPAAG
-404 DGRSSPPDRA
+404 DRSSPPGPA
-414 GDLPRPAPAAPP
+414 TALPRPAPAAPP
-426 V
+426 G

>member
-1 MTDTTAGPGAGRLSA
+1 MTETTAGPGASRLGT
-16 AGAAVAGAAM
+16 AGAAVAVAAM
-26 VTNGLAYL
+26 ATNGLAYL
-34 LPMLGARHLAAEGL
+34 LPMLGARYLPVEEL
-48 SILATVAALVAIAG
+48 SVLATTLALVAIAG
-62 VTGVGL
+62 VAGVGL

-79 PGAPTNRVTLV
+79 PGAPTHRVSLV
-90 TTAVS
+90 TTAV
-95 AAAVVVAA
+95 AGGAVVVTA
-103 PLMMTALRLS
+103 PLVMTALRLS
-113 LAVVA
+113 STVVA

-137 QGEQRFLR
+137 QGEQRFVR
-145 LAWAMGVAAAGR
+145 LAWAMGVVALGR

-170 VVDTLVAG
+170 VVVTLLAG
-178 MVTAYLVLP
+178 MLTAWLVLP
-187 ALVWIARPAHHGT
+187 VLAWIARPDRPAGDD
-200 PGADGAIGSALRIRQ
+200 AVASMRIRQ

-280 VRTTVLAIVA
+280 VRTVVLAIVA
-290 ACGAV
+290 GCGVV
-295 LVAASALAGGLA
+295 LVAASALAGGFA
-307 FRLVGGENYAALG
+307 FRLVGGEDFTSLG
-320 EYAPFF
+320 RYAPFF

-333 ALVFAAVNAKIAA
+333 ALIFAAVNAKIAA

-356 VAAGVLAVLT
+356 VAAAVLAVLT
-366 MAVAPRTFQGIMWC
+366 TTVAPRTFQGIMWC
-380 ALGTAAATALVMVL
+380 ALATAAGTALVMVFR
-394 SLPSASRSAG
+394 PPRASRPAAG
-404 DGRSSPPDRA
+404 DRSSPPGPA
-414 GDLPRPAPAAPP
+414 AALPRPAPAAPP
-426 V
+426 G

>member
-1 MTDTTAGPGAGRLSA
+1 MTETTAGPGASRLGT

-34 LPMLGARHLAAEGL
+34 LPMLGARYLPVEEL
-48 SILATVAALVAIAG
+48 SVLATTLALVAIAG
-62 VTGVGL
+62 VAGVGL

-79 PGAPTNRVTLV
+79 PGAPTHRVSLV
-90 TTAVS
+90 TTAV
-95 AAAVVVAA
+95 AGGAVVLAA
-103 PLMMTALRLS
+103 PLVMTALRLS
-113 LAVVA
+113 STVVA

-137 QGEQRFLR
+137 QGEQRFVR
-145 LAWAMGVAAAGR
+145 LAWAMGVVALGR

-170 VVDTLVAG
+170 VVVTLLAG
-178 MVTAYLVLP
+178 MLTAWLVLP
-187 ALVWIARPAHHGT
+187 VLAWIARPDRPAGNDAPAT
-200 PGADGAIGSALRIRQ
+200 MRIRQ

-280 VRTTVLAIVA
+280 VRTVVLAIVA
-290 ACGAV
+290 GCGVV
-295 LVAASALAGGLA
+295 LVAASALAGGFA
-307 FRLVGGENYAALG
+307 FRLVGGEDYTSLG
-320 EYAPFF
+320 RYAPFF

-333 ALVFAAVNAKIAA
+333 ALIFAAVNAKIAA

-356 VAAGVLAVLT
+356 VAAAVLALLT
-366 MAVAPRTFQGIMWC
+366 TTVAPRTFQGIMWC
-380 ALGTAAATALVMVL
+380 ALATAAGTALVMVF
-394 SLPSASRSAG
+394 SPPRASRPAAG
-404 DGRSSPPDRA
+404 DRSSPPGPA
-414 GDLPRPAPAAPP
+414 AALPRPAPAAPP
-426 V
+426 G